1 MTTEQ
6 YDDLREKLKTF
17 GDSAK
22 WKDPFGRWHPE
33 YIAEQGNKRIS
44 LRTNDFSEWLCYY
57 IDGSAVNVF
66 SKVNNEIVTSKK
78 FGACGKTGSHKQFC
92 GILKKYEDRAAQ
104 ETNSWLN
111 MLEET

>member
-6 YDDLREKLKTF
+6 FDDLCEKLKLF

-22 WKDPFGRWHPE
+22 WQDPFGKWRTE
-33 YIAEQGNKRIS
+33 YVAEQGNKRIG

-78 FGACGKTGSHKQFC
+78 VGACGKAGSYKQFC
-92 GILKKYEDRAAQ
+92 GILKKYEDRVTQ